1 MLHVGEQINVYS
13 HFPRLFSDLGEILY
27 ERSAHE
33 AVQQL
38 RVPRKS
44 ANVRPYYSYR
54 RKLHYIYAC
63 NVKPYNIL
71 IVK

>member
-1 MLHVGEQINVYS
+1 MLHVGEQIVYS

-38 RVPRKS
+38 RVPRKIGECK
-44 ANVRPYYSYR
+44 AV
-54 RKLHYIYAC
+54 LFI
-63 NVKPYNIL
+63 
-71 IVK
+71 